1 MPGSCVYVQMRVNR
15 KKRFSVSARLKI
27 RSPTA
32 TVKIKPVYFF
42 RIEIIFRQNVLWQ
55 FGRVFFC
62 FGFFFSFN
70 SIDIGKLFLSKV

>member
-55 FGRVFFC
+55 FGRVFFF
-62 FGFFFSFN
+62 FGFFFLLILFSQ
-70 SIDIGKLFLSKV
+70 GKYF